1 MPPRSRPPRRRSVT
15 SIKGH
20 YESAGTTGAS
30 SRPALQPTRLAT
42 KAEPSDTKAMRTDL
56 DHLPETRRREL
67 QRAVAILF
75 EDFEKATSTK
85 SHAHRKNG
93 RILKIILFGSFART
107 DWVADPVGGYFSDY
121 DLLVIVDH
129 EDLTD
134 VQDYWAQADDRLMRE
149 VTLARRISAPINFIV
164 HSLTDV
170 NEKLRLGRYF
180 FTDIAR
186 DGIALYEAPDHPLAK
201 STALEPAEA
210 LREARGYSD
219 EWLLSADQFG
229 EHARLD
235 VERGWPK
242 LAAFHLHQQCERL
255 YTAALLTLTLYSP
268 KSHRLNFLR
277 SQAEQLDP
285 RLAEAWPRA
294 TRFSQRSFELLR
306 RAYVEARYSPHYKI
320 TAEELAW
327 LGERV
332 GVLQQLVR
340 EICEA
345 RIAALE
351 AAAGAEA

>member
-1 MPPRSRPPRRRSVT
+1 
-15 SIKGH
+15 
-20 YESAGTTGAS
+20 
-30 SRPALQPTRLAT
+30 
-42 KAEPSDTKAMRTDL
+42 MRTDL
-56 DHLPETRRREL
+56 DHLPDNRRREL
-67 QRAVAILF
+67 ERAVAVLF
-75 EDFEKATSTK
+75 EEFEAATSTK

-93 RILKIILFGSFART
+93 RILKIVLFGSFART
-107 DWVADPVGGYFSDY
+107 DWVADPIGGYFSDY

-134 VQDYWAQADDRLMRE
+134 VQDYWAKADDRLMRE
-149 VTLARRISAPINFIV
+149 VTIAKRISAPVNFIV
-164 HSLTDV
+164 HSLADV

-186 DGIALYEAPDHPLAK
+186 DGIALYEAPDHPLDKPKTLA
-201 STALEPAEA
+201 PAEA
-210 LREARGYSD
+210 LTEAKGYFATAF
-219 EWLLSADQFG
+219 ESADEF
-229 EHARLD
+229 R
-235 VERGWPK
+235 RT
-242 LAAFHLHQQCERL
+242 AAFAAGERFDTKAAFLLHQTCETL
-255 YTAALLTLTLYSP
+255 YNCVLLTLTLYSP

-332 GVLQQLVR
+332 AVLQELVR
-340 EICEA
+340 TICEE
-345 RIAALE
+345 RIAALK
-351 AAAGAEA
+351 AAVAAES